1 MNDLTQLQ
9 DFGRELDHDLTE
21 LSPAVRN
28 RILSSFEPYSWRARW
43 LPQARQNTA
52 RRRRLPI
59 PVTVLTMLTAVVIC
73 LTALGFWGGTPAAD
87 AQAVRILDRAASAA
101 LRQPTPHIRPSDF
114 VFTRV
119 LEMAATI
126 TMRYHR
132 HPLVSEHTVLGER
145 WLSAS
150 GRRKG
155 LLRERRFS
163 IALGH
168 PTGPWNTTV
177 LQACIHGHLVPRGP
191 VGYSQGG
198 ITSAPCHAI
207 PADLRHLP
215 TTEPAMR
222 RYIYHHL
229 DGQNPLDQQAFI
241 TAGDLIRDNYIR
253 PAALAAIF
261 RAVAHIPGVTV
272 VHGAVSANGR
282 RGIAVQRIYH
292 GISDQLIFDPET
304 YSVIGEREV
313 VVGPGT
319 GLKVGT
325 IMDLTTILAMRIVH
339 NVGQA
344 R

>member
-9 DFGRELDHDLTE
+9 DFGRELDHDLAE
-21 LSPAVRN
+21 LSPAVRD

-43 LPQARQNTA
+43 LPQARQNTV
-52 RRRRLPI
+52 RRRRFPI
-59 PVTVLTMLTAVVIC
+59 PVTVLTMLTAAVIC

-87 AQAVRILDRAASAA
+87 AQAVRILRLAATAA
-101 LRQPTPHIRPSDF
+101 LRQPAPHILPSDF

-119 LEMAATI
+119 VEMAATI
-126 TMRYHR
+126 TVRNHR
-132 HPLVSEHTVLGER
+132 PSVSERSALREQ

-155 LLRERRFS
+155 LLRERPFS
-163 IALGH
+163 IPLGH
-168 PTGPWNTTV
+168 PTGPWSATV
-177 LQACIHGHLVPRGP
+177 LPGCIRGHLVPRGP
-191 VGYSQGG
+191 WGYGQGG
-198 ITSAPCHAI
+198 ISSGHCHPT

-222 RYIYHHL
+222 RYLYHHL
-229 DGQNPLDQQAFI
+229 AGQNPPDQQAFI

-261 RAVAHIPGVTV
+261 LAVAHIPGVTV
-272 VHGAVSANGR
+272 VHGAVSADGR
-282 RGIAVQRIYH
+282 RGIAVQRIYR
-292 GISDQLIFDPET
+292 GVSDQLIFDPAT
-304 YSVIGEREV
+304 HAVIGEREV

-319 GLKVGT
+319 GLKFGT
-325 IMDLTTILAMRIVH
+325 IMDLTTVLAMRIVH
-339 NVGQA
+339 NVGQT